1 MPEICIEGVCVHVR
15 VRMCAAEAVQ
25 DSGWAL
31 CLLTEILQNTESSPP
46 IYSLLTKSC
55 HIFYAPKRIRLT
67 FSSTNLE
74 QNAILFLPV

>member
-1 MPEICIEGVCVHVR
+1 MPEICIEGVRVHVR

-46 IYSLLTKSC
+46 I
-55 HIFYAPKRIRLT
+55 
-67 FSSTNLE
+67 
-74 QNAILFLPV
+74 